1 MRNKILVSMR
11 TLAICSVLVCC
22 LSLLVVLYGIFAG
35 QMDSQLDSY
44 VDLLSRNM
52 NLPGMTESLRE
63 GIMESAAQDIRV
75 TLIAP
80 DGSVRYDSHADSS
93 EMENHLAREE
103 VQQALAQGSGES
115 KRFSDT
121 LQEQTVYQARLL
133 EDGSV
138 LRVSRERE
146 SMFGLLGHLFTFFGL
161 VFILTTIVSVKIA
174 TGVTN
179 KIVQP
184 INDIDLMHPE
194 NNDVYEE
201 LTPLLLRMEHQNRK
215 LDTYMRELE
224 TNRTE
229 FEAITNNMA
238 EGLIVLNARR
248 EILSINGAAAR
259 IFANDSDDL
268 TGKPL
273 LALSRAGE
281 LRFVADG
288 ALSGSTVS
296 QVAQL
301 SGRYH
306 RLIGNPVRRGE
317 EISGAVILAMDV
329 NDVYLN
335 EQSRREF
342 TANVSH
348 ELKTPI
354 TAVMGYAEIMKN
366 GLVPPEHVGEFSG
379 RIYDEAVRLKQL
391 VEDIIHLSRL
401 DENRQQQRVSVNL
414 RQLAETARKHLE
426 RQAADRGVQ
435 VEIAGEAQVL
445 GVQEQLLE
453 MISNLMDN
461 AIKYNRDGGS
471 VRVEMGESAGRAFL
485 QVTDTGIGIDPSYH
499 DRIFE
504 RFFRVDKSHSRQ
516 VDGTG
521 LGLSIVKHVAANHGA
536 QVEVASEPGQGT
548 SFCIS
553 FQ

>member
-11 TLAICSVLVCC
+11 ALAVSSVLVCC

-52 NLPGMTESLRE
+52 NLSGMTAQLRE

-80 DGSVRYDSHADSS
+80 DGSVIYDSHADSAA
-93 EMENHLAREE
+93 MENHLAREE
-103 VQQALAQGSGES
+103 VQQALTGGSGES

-121 LQEQTVYQARLL
+121 LQQQTVYQARLL
-133 EDGSV
+133 EDGNV
-138 LRVSRERE
+138 LRVSCERE

-161 VFILTTIVSVKIA
+161 VFILTTIVSMKIA

-184 INDIDLMHPE
+184 INDIDLLHPE

-201 LTPLLLRMEHQNRK
+201 LAPLLRRMEHQNRK
-215 LDTYMRELE
+215 LDSYMRELE
-224 TNRTE
+224 AHRTE

-238 EGLIVLNARR
+238 EGLIVLNARQ

-259 IFANDSDDL
+259 IFSNDFDDL
-268 TGKPL
+268 AGKPL

-317 EISGAVILAMDV
+317 SVSGAVILAMDV
-329 NDVYLN
+329 NDAYLN

-401 DENRQQQRVSVNL
+401 DENGQQQRAMVNL
-414 RQLAETARKHLE
+414 RQLAEAAQKHLE
-426 RQAADRGVQ
+426 RQAESRGVQ
-435 VEIAGEAQVL
+435 VEITGEAQVL

-453 MISNLMDN
+453 MIGNLMDN
-461 AIKYNRDGGS
+461 AIKYNREGGS
-471 VRVEMGESAGRAFL
+471 VRVEMGESAGHAFL
-485 QVTDTGIGIDPSYH
+485 QVSDTGIGIDPRHH

-521 LGLSIVKHVAANHGA
+521 LGLSIVKHVAVNHGA
-536 QVEVASEPGQGT
+536 QVEVTSEPGQGA
-548 SFCIS
+548 SFRID
-553 FQ
+553 FR